1 MDVDVDDQL
10 MRLQRWPRRS
20 PPRPVPQRHHIL
32 AHISQIKWIRIYM
45 HDAIINSYDR
55 CCEINN
61 MRLDV
66 YQTNKYRNMMEQVAR
81 ALADAGAARSIS
93 YHRDESGYELR
104 AALSIVGNN
113 TKYLSGDL

>member
-20 PPRPVPQRHHIL
+20 PPRPVPQRHHFQNGVNGASLGVDSRLSKLEIDIDIDIDNAAGRSTSRPAAIL

-45 HDAIINSYDR
+45 HDAILNSYDR

-66 YQTNKYRNMMEQVAR
+66 YQTNK
-81 ALADAGAARSIS
+81 
-93 YHRDESGYELR
+93 
-104 AALSIVGNN
+104 
-113 TKYLSGDL
+113 